1 MVSFHS
7 RVNANNAQAWPEV
20 AQLDSEVFYRKEQLD
35 YGYLSFCSVQVPAEY
50 HSLRM
55 AQTALSGNGS
65 TR

>member
-7 RVNANNAQAWPEV
+7 RVNANNSQDWPEV

-35 YGYLSFCSVQVPAEY
+35 SGYLSFFSVQVPAEY

-55 AQTALSGNGS
+55 AQTALPGSGS